1 MRALLIKSI
10 LVVSALFPVLANAE
24 VVTTTSA
31 VVPVPATTQVV
42 VERPVI
48 VTAVPAP
55 KETIVTPSGY
65 ISCFSV
71 KAGWYQD
78 VWVAEHRVCQYPNT
92 ANGVAWVEG
101 YWACTKYSVDA
112 GQCTNWEW
120 KPARWEKAL
129 VVY

>member
-1 MRALLIKSI
+1 MRALLLKVI
-10 LVVSALFPVLANAE
+10 LVTSALFPVIASAE

-31 VVPVPATTQVV
+31 VPTTTQVV

-55 KETIVTPSGY
+55 KETLQTPSGY
-65 ISCFSV
+65 ISCFTV
-71 KAGWYQD
+71 KSGWYQD

-92 ANGVAWVEG
+92 AAGVAWVEG
-101 YWACTKYSVDA
+101 YWACTKYSIDA
-112 GQCTNWEW
+112 GQCTNWQW

-129 VVY
+129 TVY